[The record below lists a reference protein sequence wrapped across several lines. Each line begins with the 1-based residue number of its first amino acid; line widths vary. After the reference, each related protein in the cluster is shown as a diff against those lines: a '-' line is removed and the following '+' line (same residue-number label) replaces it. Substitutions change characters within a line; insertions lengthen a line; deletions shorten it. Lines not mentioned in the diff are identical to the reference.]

1 MKKLLVVGLSALLLA
16 ACGTEEVTEKKVDK
30 VESTEK
36 AAPAEQEAAQKESD
50 VIEVGKE
57 VANTANMKATLV
69 SVEKVVDKE
78 WDEEYID
85 VKYEVENKLDKTIV
99 IQAREVSA
107 DGKMVDDGL
116 LDMSQEVAA
125 GKKADAILRIQDYDG
140 GELPAIEKNLE
151 MLLLAI
157 DNDTYEDIEQHKVNV
172 DFK

>member
-1 MKKLLVVGLSALLLA
+1 MKKLLVVGLSALMLA
-16 ACGTEEVTEKKVDK
+16 ACGNAEVTEKKVDK

-36 AAPAEQEAAQKESD
+36 ASPEEQAAEQKQVDTIK
-50 VIEVGKE
+50 VGKQI
-57 VANTANMKATLV
+57 ADTPTMKATLV

-78 WDEEYID
+78 WDEEYVD
-85 VKYEVENKLDKTIV
+85 VKYEIENKLDKTIV

-107 DGKMVDDGL
+107 DGKMIDEGM

-125 GKKADAILRIQDYDG
+125 GKKADAVMRVQNYE
-140 GELPAIEKNLE
+140 GELPTIETNLE